1 LGYFDDYIDT
11 VVGCIVSVSI
21 AIYGYVD
28 ILLQLKCVVQ
38 EVLCPAPPIIVILVC

>member
-21 AIYGYVD
+21 ALLYVD
-28 ILLQLKCVVQ
+28 VLQLKCIVQ
-38 EVLCPAPPIIVILVC
+38 EVLCPLAPQH